1 MKDRWA
7 LLALG
12 AWWMGSVAM
21 IMVATRNF
29 RLIDELLQ
37 SSPNTQFQSFVQ
49 RWGAAPTRDLL
60 RYLSSELNREYF
72 QHWNFA
78 QLALGA
84 GSLWLLPR
92 RSPEPGARRALV
104 VAFALVIAM
113 SVVLA
118 PRIVAVGRSLD
129 FVPHEPAP
137 PALQQFWVLHVSYTV
152 IELIKLVLL
161 GLAAFWLARSAGTP
175 RTQSRPGASLP
186 ETPAVAG
193 LTPSQEST

>member
-1 MKDRWA
+1 M
-7 LLALG
+7 
-12 AWWMGSVAM
+12 
-21 IMVATRNF
+21 
-29 RLIDELLQ
+29 
-37 SSPNTQFQSFVQ
+37 
-49 RWGAAPTRDLL
+49 
-60 RYLSSELNREYF
+60 
-72 QHWNFA
+72 
-78 QLALGA
+78 
-84 GSLWLLPR
+84 
-92 RSPEPGARRALV
+92 
-104 VAFALVIAM
+104 
-113 SVVLA
+113 LA

-175 RTQSRPGASLP
+175 RAQSRPGASLP